1 MNLYEA
7 LKSGTDE
14 QVLKDA
20 FYKELEAAT
29 KKVAEEREAARKAA
43 EQAKREREDANADSH
58 LNSCRADFVKSL
70 TDYLFALWGE
80 PYSANDYAALKKS
93 LTNEIYDYEKQ
104 IKVSLSLAKDFLARW
119 DKIFESESESKSDS
133 KEATK
138 WALDTESMD
147 ADEMILNSFLKNL

>member
-29 KKVAEEREAARKAA
+29 KKVAAEREAERKAA
-43 EQAKREREDANADSH
+43 EQAKREKEDVNADS
-58 LNSCRADFVKSL
+58 LLFSCRADFVKSL

-104 IKVSLSLAKDFLARW
+104 IKANLSLAKDFLAYW
-119 DKIFESESESKSDS
+119 DKNFEPKNDS

-138 WALDTESMD
+138 WATDTEPRD
-147 ADEMILNSFLKNL
+147 TDELILDRFLKSL